1 MAVDLLLS
9 PGAALDAVQIP
20 VAARAVAIATALA
33 WVTSVDAAAATV
45 AACSVNAILACSA
58 AVVAWWSVSSY

>member
-9 PGAALDAVQIP
+9 PGADLDAVQIP

-33 WVTSVDAAAATV
+33 WVTSVDAAATTV
-45 AACSVNAILACSA
+45 AACSVSATLACSA
-58 AVVAWWSVSSY
+58 AVVAWWSVSCY